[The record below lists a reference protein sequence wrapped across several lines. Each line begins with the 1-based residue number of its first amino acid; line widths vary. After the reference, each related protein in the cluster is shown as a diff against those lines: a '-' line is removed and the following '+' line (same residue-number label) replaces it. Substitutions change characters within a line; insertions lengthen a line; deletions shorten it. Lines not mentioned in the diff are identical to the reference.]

1 MTGSIRGTD
10 DGDTSEKVVIGQT
23 ILHYSALWNPAD
35 GRNPRKRDKIL
46 EKLGE
51 NGMGVGCRA
60 KDRNLKSYGA
70 PKLHSQHTSIDEDKN
85 NVRLGLLHLLMKL
98 TIGIF
103 LLVHNVVFAQSDTL
117 VCVNPRVG
125 YFIDHQERKYFEL
138 FPGIPD
144 SDKVFVRLANTDS
157 RSVYIISS
165 VHLGLTPVNVDS
177 TYLWTLSQTI
187 EFREEII
194 AKSRPG
200 KSYMLRDRW
209 EGSVAEIVLKSG
221 EVLEA
226 ELLFADVHGIVV
238 ADSTLDVIPASKIR
252 SVRIPYEF
260 SAGTLAGMAT
270 GIVLGAIFFGSGI
283 ADVNAS
289 AGVLFSAFFSVVGG
303 VGGLLFDLVGLAL
316 GATKILGEDDVW
328 EPSVVAE
335 LQAESRYPLGSQSLK
350 LLLAKAEKE

>member
-10 DGDTSEKVVIGQT
+10 DGDISEKVVIGQT
-23 ILHYSALWNPAD
+23 ILHYSALWNAAN

-51 NGMGVGCRA
+51 NGMGVGYRA
-60 KDRNLKSYGA
+60 EDRNLKIFVV

-98 TIGIF
+98 TIVVL

-125 YFIDHQERKYFEL
+125 YFIDHQERKYFGL
-138 FPGIPD
+138 FSGIPD

-165 VHLGLTPVNVDS
+165 VHLGLTPASVDS
-177 TYLWTLSQTI
+177 TYLWILSQTI

-200 KSYMLRDRW
+200 KVDMDQDRW

-221 EVLEA
+221 EVREA

-238 ADSTLDVIPASKIR
+238 ADSTVDVIPASKIR

-260 SAGTLAGMAT
+260 SKGTLAGMAT
-270 GIVLGAIFFGSGI
+270 GILLGAFFYGSGFTY
-283 ADVNAS
+283 ADART
-289 AGVLFSAFFSVVGG
+289 GLLFSAFLSVIGG
-303 VGGLLFDLVGLAL
+303 IGGLLFDLVGLAL

-328 EPSVVAE
+328 EPSVVEE
-335 LQAESRYPLGSQSLK
+335 LQAESRYPLGSPSLK